1 MTIKKTK
8 ARNFSFIIY
17 PESIPEDFV
26 ECLEKLG
33 VPMAISPLHDLD
45 KTERKFEELSA
56 DEQKIIK
63 DGGSVYKKAHY
74 HVLYIAKNPVTV
86 ESVRNKIKRVLGNK
100 SLSHIEI
107 VDYVQN
113 YFLYL
118 THESKDAIAKNKHKY
133 DKKDIIYIN
142 DFDIERYITLDEHEK
157 NDLLNKV
164 CGLIYQFGFEN
175 MFDFLDFYHQ
185 SKDDYDLPNLDV
197 LNTVIKGNTGLL
209 RLHFD
214 GAYQQNKRKMEQEKN
229 NEK

>member
-1 MTIKKTK
+1 
-8 ARNFSFIIY
+8 
-17 PESIPEDFV
+17 
-26 ECLEKLG
+26 
-33 VPMAISPLHDLD
+33 
-45 KTERKFEELSA
+45 
-56 DEQKIIK
+56 
-63 DGGSVYKKAHY
+63 YKKAHY

-197 LNTVIKGNTGLL
+197 LNT
-209 RLHFD
+209 
-214 GAYQQNKRKMEQEKN
+214 
-229 NEK
+229 